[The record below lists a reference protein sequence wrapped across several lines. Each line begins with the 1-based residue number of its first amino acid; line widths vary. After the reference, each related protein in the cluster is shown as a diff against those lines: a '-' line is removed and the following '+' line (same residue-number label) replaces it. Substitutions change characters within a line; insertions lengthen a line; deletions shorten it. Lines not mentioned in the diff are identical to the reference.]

1 MLRREPFLDCLESMT
16 RELIR
21 SLEEMLDRRYFVL
34 IVLFI
39 SAYRKSILEF

>member
-1 MLRREPFLDCLESMT
+1 MLRREPLFGCLESMT
-16 RELIR
+16 RELMR

-39 SAYRKSILEF
+39 PAYRI